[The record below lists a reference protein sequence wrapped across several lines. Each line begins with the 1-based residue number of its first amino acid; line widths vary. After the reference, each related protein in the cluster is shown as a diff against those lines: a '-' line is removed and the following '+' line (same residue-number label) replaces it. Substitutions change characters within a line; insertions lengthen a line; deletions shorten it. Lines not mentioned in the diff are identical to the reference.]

1 MSEYKVQLKVTTQ
14 QEYLDGKKI
23 PRVGNTVLE
32 TVSAANSTEAA
43 NKAKSNYKKS
53 NHFKNIVKNQ
63 DSTKSPKNPRVS
75 VIKVFGGGPTETEA
89 ELTDPTFKIDQ
100 YTKGGKHG
108 GLVVRGY
115 GIAKRRKKVKFL

>member
-43 NKAKSNYKKS
+43 NKAKK
-53 NHFKNIVKNQ
+53 
-63 DSTKSPKNPRVS
+63 
-75 VIKVFGGGPTETEA
+75 
-89 ELTDPTFKIDQ
+89 
-100 YTKGGKHG
+100 
-108 GLVVRGY
+108 
-115 GIAKRRKKVKFL
+115 